1 VGFCTQSAGDAL
13 QSHIASA
20 IVEQAATQ
28 IFFPNSR
35 AKAADYIEGFGLS
48 EHEFDLVRTLP
59 DTSRCFLVKQAD
71 HSVVA
76 RLDLGGMGG
85 LLTVLAGN
93 ERSVRRLDAL
103 RARLGDDPAGWIEPF
118 MAGAGGAA
126 A

>member
-1 VGFCTQSAGDAL
+1 M
-13 QSHIASA
+13 
-20 IVEQAATQ
+20 
-28 IFFPNSR
+28 
-35 AKAADYIEGFGLS
+35 S